1 MYIVGIDIA
10 KKTHMG
16 GITDDKGN
24 HIGKSFKIDNSVE
37 GFENLLKKL
46 AEVNADIS
54 QFVFGMEA
62 TGHYW
67 LNLYTWLCDRNF
79 TVHVINP
86 IQSDALR
93 KLEIRQ
99 TKTDSIDSY
108 LIADCIRLGKYCDTN
123 LADDDMLALRDL
135 TRQRFYLVDM
145 TSDIKKKVIAM
156 MDRIFPEYESLFSD
170 MFGKTSRDLLKECTT
185 PEEIL
190 ALDTTHLAEILRK
203 SSKGRFKQEKAEEL
217 QKTARN
223 SFAVLLSSQTN
234 SLLVKQMIEQIELLE
249 SQISEIEKIIEQ
261 LYSKFDCKLTKIPG
275 MGITLAAVI
284 LSEIGDISRFPD
296 PKQLTAFAGLDP
308 VLKQSGMNKG
318 LGYHMSKR
326 GSPYL
331 RRDSTGLNI
340 LGCHFRKGVVHN
352 RLGEKGQN
360 QHHRQKYDGCGL
372 HPFSF
377 VLSVLVH
384 FLLPLLIISLKLL
397 FLSLCLFIR
406 LYLMKPRKTWNP
418 SFAVNL

>member
-10 KKTHMG
+10 KRTHVG
-16 GITDDKGN
+16 AITDDKGL
-24 HIGKSFKIDNSVE
+24 HIGKSFRIDNSVE
-37 GFENLLKKL
+37 GFESLLKKL
-46 AEVNADIS
+46 AEVNPDIS

-93 KLEIRQ
+93 KLDIRQ
-99 TKTDSIDSY
+99 TKTDAIDAY
-108 LIADCIRLGKYCDTN
+108 LIADCIRLGKYCATN
-123 LADDDMLALRDL
+123 LADDDMITLRDL

-145 TSDIKKKVIAM
+145 ASDIKKKVIAM

-170 MFGKTSRDLLKECTT
+170 MFGRTSLDLLKECTT
-185 PEEIL
+185 PEEVL
-190 ALDTTHLAEILRK
+190 ALDTARLAEILRK

-223 SFAVLLSSQTN
+223 SFAVLLSSKTT

-249 SQISEIEKIIEQ
+249 SQISEIEKIIEE
-261 LYSKFDCKLTKIPG
+261 LYSKFGCKLTKIPG
-275 MGITLAAVI
+275 MGTTLAAVI
-284 LSEIGDISRFPD
+284 LSEIGDISRFQT
-296 PKQLTAFAGLDP
+296 PKQLTAYAGLDP
-308 VLKQSGMNKG
+308 VLKQSGKNRG

-331 RRDSTGLNI
+331 RRALWLAANSIRKWDTSFAYAHQKKIDSGKNKSQALGFISHKLLN
-340 LGCHFRKGVVHN
+340 VVFTVLKN
-352 RLGEKGQN
+352 NIDYVPMLPPDVDISKLAEK
-360 QHHRQKYDGCGL
+360 
-372 HPFSF
+372 
-377 VLSVLVH
+377 
-384 FLLPLLIISLKLL
+384 SLKIAR
-397 FLSLCLFIR
+397 SGD
-406 LYLMKPRKTWNP
+406 
-418 SFAVNL
+418 

>member
-1 MYIVGIDIA
+1 
-10 KKTHMG
+10 
-16 GITDDKGN
+16 
-24 HIGKSFKIDNSVE
+24 
-37 GFENLLKKL
+37 
-46 AEVNADIS
+46 
-54 QFVFGMEA
+54 
-62 TGHYW
+62 
-67 LNLYTWLCDRNF
+67 
-79 TVHVINP
+79 
-86 IQSDALR
+86 
-93 KLEIRQ
+93 
-99 TKTDSIDSY
+99 
-108 LIADCIRLGKYCDTN
+108 
-123 LADDDMLALRDL
+123 MLALRDL

-284 LSEIGDISRFPD
+284 LSEIGDISRFHD

-331 RRDSTGLNI
+331 RRALWLAANSIKKWD
-340 LGCHFRKGVVHN
+340 
-352 RLGEKGQN
+352 
-360 QHHRQKYDGCGL
+360 
-372 HPFSF
+372 
-377 VLSVLVH
+377 
-384 FLLPLLIISLKLL
+384 
-397 FLSLCLFIR
+397 
-406 LYLMKPRKTWNP
+406 P
-418 SFAVNL
+418 SFAYAYQKKIDSGKNKSQALGFISHKLLNVVFTVLKNNIDYVPVFPADVDVSKLAEKALKNAQSND

>member
-10 KKTHMG
+10 KKTHIG
-16 GITDDKGN
+16 GITDDKGK
-24 HIGKSFKIDNSVE
+24 HIGKSFKIDNSIE

-46 AEVNADIS
+46 AEINADIS

-331 RRDSTGLNI
+331 RRALWLAANSIKKWD
-340 LGCHFRKGVVHN
+340 
-352 RLGEKGQN
+352 
-360 QHHRQKYDGCGL
+360 
-372 HPFSF
+372 
-377 VLSVLVH
+377 
-384 FLLPLLIISLKLL
+384 
-397 FLSLCLFIR
+397 
-406 LYLMKPRKTWNP
+406 P
-418 SFAVNL
+418 SFAYAYQKKLDSGKNKSQALGFISHKLLNVVFTVLKNNIDYVPVFPPDVDVSKLAEKALKNASSND

>member
-10 KKTHMG
+10 KKTHVG

-24 HIGKSFKIDNSVE
+24 HFGKSFKIDNSVE

-46 AEVNADIS
+46 AEINADIS

-331 RRDSTGLNI
+331 RRALWLAANSIKKWD
-340 LGCHFRKGVVHN
+340 
-352 RLGEKGQN
+352 
-360 QHHRQKYDGCGL
+360 
-372 HPFSF
+372 
-377 VLSVLVH
+377 
-384 FLLPLLIISLKLL
+384 
-397 FLSLCLFIR
+397 
-406 LYLMKPRKTWNP
+406 P
-418 SFAVNL
+418 SFAYAYQKKLDSGKNKSQALGFISHKLLVYGSVRQVPFEFQKGIST

>member
-10 KKTHMG
+10 KKTHVG

-24 HIGKSFKIDNSVE
+24 HFGKSFKIDNSVE

-46 AEVNADIS
+46 AEINADIS

-331 RRDSTGLNI
+331 RRALWLAANSIKKWD
-340 LGCHFRKGVVHN
+340 
-352 RLGEKGQN
+352 
-360 QHHRQKYDGCGL
+360 
-372 HPFSF
+372 
-377 VLSVLVH
+377 
-384 FLLPLLIISLKLL
+384 
-397 FLSLCLFIR
+397 
-406 LYLMKPRKTWNP
+406 P
-418 SFAVNL
+418 SFAYAYQKKLDSGKNKSQALGFISHKLLVYGSVR